1 MHVRARRQRA
11 SDAPA
16 DLAAA
21 CAAGVGG
28 PAPWF
33 VAAFSP
39 ESVAAVG
46 RRHAVVALPAAA
58 QDRGPNGAHVSML
71 GGRTGDPAWRDV
83 TARALLDLLLLARA
97 RVLVGTFGSTFSTL
111 ARDLAGAGAPLLNV
125 KGWPLGAYCLAGD
138 GGPGAD
144 SFVEADCTSVD
155 DDGKPTSAEP
165 RLRGDA
171 LAAACRRRAAN
182 RTACPAPR
190 GAPFGLACWR

>member
-1 MHVRARRQRA
+1 MLNHV
-11 SDAPA
+11 
-16 DLAAA
+16 
-21 CAAGVGG
+21 
-28 PAPWF
+28 
-33 VAAFSP
+33 
-39 ESVAAVG
+39 
-46 RRHAVVALPAAA
+46 
-58 QDRGPNGAHVSML
+58 
-71 GGRTGDPAWRDV
+71 
-83 TARALLDLLLLARA
+83 LLARA

-155 DDGKPTSAEP
+155 DDGVPTSAEP

>member
-1 MHVRARRQRA
+1 MVEFGTGS

-58 QDRGPNGAHVSML
+58 DDRGPNGAHVSML

-111 ARDLAGAGAPLLNV
+111 ARDR
-125 KGWPLGAYCLAGD
+125 
-138 GGPGAD
+138 
-144 SFVEADCTSVD
+144 VETKSS
-155 DDGKPTSAEP
+155 T
-165 RLRGDA
+165 RLQCERI
-171 LAAACRRRAAN
+171 RI
-182 RTACPAPR
+182 
-190 GAPFGLACWR
+190 F